1 MKRAQVIGI
10 AAGVTVGLVAV
21 ALGVALARE
30 EGRASARRW
39 IAQSG
44 EWTQR
49 GSQAAVSAAQQAQRV
64 SAQVAK
70 SAAEQYRVQAPKVQS
85 SVSGLIAQAPSAA
98 NALNA
103 ALSRT
108 GLNGKGGVTTA
119 TTEE

>member
-1 MKRAQVIGI
+1 MKRAQIIGI

-21 ALGVALARE
+21 GLGVALARE
-30 EGRASARRW
+30 EGREAARRW
-39 IAQSG
+39 LSQSG
-44 EWTQR
+44 EYTRR
-49 GSQAAVSAAQQAQRV
+49 GSKAAISAAQQAQRV

-85 SVSGLIAQAPSAA
+85 TVSGLIGQAPSAA

-103 ALSRT
+103 ALART

-119 TTEE
+119 TEE